1 MVSPFLS
8 HLFLNLIKSY
18 FVKEEKKN
26 SLRNCLYYSPE
37 FVSFNFKSHFPGD
50 WNRNNKKNSSTCKMH
65 RRGSDRSMR
74 EKKKKKKRER
84 KREREREIL
93 STVHQTRC
101 QMPRARSTYSPSC
114 YFLFHCPRVALN
126 ILLINVPIMVL
137 SHEFYSLS
145 LSLSL
150 SLENILSAQ
159 CENAYSPVRV
169 WLPDKKRNQSGKIR
183 SIYYVPTLSERE
195 RRERGK

>member
-84 KREREREIL
+84 KRERERERFFRPFTKRDARCRELARRTLPAVISS
-93 STVHQTRC
+93 STVHV
-101 QMPRARSTYSPSC
+101 SP
-114 YFLFHCPRVALN
+114 
-126 ILLINVPIMVL
+126 
-137 SHEFYSLS
+137 
-145 LSLSL
+145 
-150 SLENILSAQ
+150 
-159 CENAYSPVRV
+159 
-169 WLPDKKRNQSGKIR
+169 
-183 SIYYVPTLSERE
+183 
-195 RRERGK
+195 